1 MAGKDNRGLL
11 INLLFVIVLILI
23 IIFYLLTE
31 EYLIIIIIGIIALL
45 ILLIILT
52 AIHYTERQHKKL
64 LDDMAHIL
72 YDKAVALENAQ
83 KEATGGIADG
93 NALIPIE
100 KPDISFSDV
109 AGMKL
114 VKEDIKKAIV
124 YPFEHPNLYKLYGK
138 RFVNTSLL

>member
-1 MAGKDNRGLL
+1 MCGMAGNDNKGLF
-11 INLLFVIVLILI
+11 INLLFIFILILI
-23 IIFYLLTE
+23 IIYYLVTK
-31 EYLIIIIIGIIALL
+31 EYFIIIIIGIIALSIL
-45 ILLIILT
+45 IIILT
-52 AIHYTERQHKKL
+52 AIHYTERQHKRL
-64 LDDMAHIL
+64 LKDMAQIL

-83 KEATGGIADG
+83 KEASGGIAEG

-138 RFVNTSLL
+138 GGRK